1 MRIFFPFFF
10 LIFFL
15 SCSNKISENPAPLK
29 SPSVYKLKGTIK
41 GYSNKPFYFYAF
53 YGFQSFPVDSGFSS
67 AEGEIELN
75 LTSKMHP
82 GLYRLVISN
91 SAQNNREQNERYIDF
106 IFNKEDI
113 SFVTH
118 LNFLTDSLKIL
129 SSKENKGF
137 YDFLRQEEMHNLKM
151 TVLSQF
157 LFYYPDKDNF
167 YNRVNRQ
174 VKRKRNRFSNYTE
187 NLIKK
192 NEKLLFSKII
202 KIHQTPRVKEE
213 LPENEVNNYIRENFF
228 CNTDFND
235 TFLLRT
241 PYLTEKALNYIS
253 LFKNPAL
260 MEEEQEELYIA
271 AIDTIM
277 TKASVNEEVFYI
289 LAEYMVNGFE
299 SLQMYGASE
308 YITTQYILGGPCDRD
323 DIPENLLLKAT
334 GIQKLAIGMPAP
346 DFNFTTINGK
356 SLTLYEVGADY
367 TLLIFWASS
376 CPHCTDMLPK
386 LNAISDE
393 LRESKPGFFEV
404 VAIAI
409 EKEKEPWETFI
420 RTENLNFIH
429 SSEIAGW
436 ETEPARLFNINA
448 TPMLFLLD
456 KEKNIVLKPNR
467 LRVLERFLQKQ
478 LF

>member
-1 MRIFFPFFF
+1 MRLLIILF
-10 LIFFL
+10 LLVSFI
-15 SCSNKISENPAPLK
+15 SCSNKISEVPVDGNS
-29 SPSVYKLKGTIK
+29 SPGYKLKGTVK
-41 GYSNKPFYFYAF
+41 GYNEKPFYFFGF
-53 YGFQSFPVDSGFSS
+53 YGSQSFPIDSGFSS

-75 LTSKMHP
+75 LSSKLPP
-82 GLYRLVISN
+82 GLYRLVISS
-91 SAQNNREQNERYIDF
+91 SAQKNREQSERYIDF
-106 IFNKEDI
+106 IFNKENI
-113 SFVTH
+113 SFATH
-118 LNFLTDSLKIL
+118 LNFLTDSLRII

-137 YDFLRQEEMHNLKM
+137 YDFLRQQEMHNRKM
-151 TVLSQF
+151 AVLSQF
-157 LFYYPDKDNF
+157 LFYYPEKDNF
-167 YNRVNRQ
+167 YNRVTRQ

-213 LPENEVNNYIRENFF
+213 LPENNVNNYIRENYF
-228 CNTDFND
+228 CTTNFND
-235 TFLLRT
+235 TVLLRT
-241 PYLTEKALNYIS
+241 PYLTEKVLNYIS

-260 MEEEQEELYIA
+260 LEEEQEELYIR

-334 GIQKLAIGMPAP
+334 GIQKLATGMPAP
-346 DFNFTTINGK
+346 DFGFTAINGK

-367 TLLIFWASS
+367 TLLIFWALS

-386 LNAISDE
+386 LNAISE
-393 LRESKPGFFEV
+393 EFRQIKPGYFEV

-409 EKEKEPWETFI
+409 ETEREPWETFLKN
-420 RTENLNFIH
+420 ENLNFIH
-429 SSEIAGW
+429 SSEMAGW
-436 ETEPARLFNINA
+436 ETIPALLYNINA

-456 KEKNIVLKPNR
+456 KDKKIVLKPNR
-467 LRVLERFLQKQ
+467 LRPLERFLQRQ
-478 LF
+478 MP